1 MLVKQK
7 PSGTADGLILVI
19 QVKERPVLEKWAV
32 RGIQRVSEGEVK
44 DRVRLSEGRPI
55 DRNAVEQS
63 RAAIDS
69 LYKHDGYYNAEGEDA
84 GVGRRTTARIRVV
97 FDVDEGERVAISQV
111 AVDGNKR
118 FSDKQ
123 VVKHMATRP
132 EGFWWFQKGE
142 YDERKVDQDLRERL
156 PRWYADNGFVD
167 FQVTHDSLVA
177 DTAGGKAILHLT
189 VDEGQP
195 YHVGT
200 FDIEGNRRFSNE
212 ELQAYYP
219 FGPVGPAGTPMGPP
233 RPFSRSE
240 WDAATEKL
248 QTLYANNGY
257 IYAQAEP
264 SEIRRIG
271 PDGKPVVDLRWTIR
285 EGSPATINKIE
296 IVGNDVTHER
306 VIREAIV
313 MLPGDLFSRDRLIRS
328 YQNISNLN
336 FFQQP
341 MPSPDVKPSPNGVDV
356 DIVFRVEEKRTGNIN
371 FGASLGQGTGVG
383 GFLGLEE
390 PNLFGRGKRGKLQWQ
405 FGKNINDFT
414 LSYTDPAIRES
425 RISGTISLFDSRA
438 RYTVGD
444 LGRRKQTGGSIQFGF
459 PFLGSRYTRLFT
471 SYSYQLV
478 NYSEGSADL
487 RARYSCSSCSRSTL
501 GAGLLRDTRIG
512 LPFATGGS
520 LTNVSG
526 ELNGGFLGGT
536 GNYRKLDMEGRWY
549 APLGT
554 MGGGGQLG
562 AGVQFVL
569 GLTAKSGFIF
579 GDPGPFFTEMYSLGG
594 VQYGIP
600 LRGYDEFSITP
611 NGFDPSASGNQASP
625 DAFGKSFAAFT
636 VEAGARIS
644 QSIYVNTFFDAG
656 NVYRSAQAVGPDAAV
671 PRRRLRRRRD
681 LAARTDRHRPGLR
694 LRSRGRSWPSRSRLA
709 SCTSNWGTSSSG
721 SPHLSSGATHEAVR
735 RGNWGCPPRPG
746 RRRRAGGSAAGRRGE
761 GRLRQH
767 PGDPQGD
774 AGLLVGRVHLHQGT
788 RDLPLR
794 GPEAAGEPGLG
805 GLRFRAEVGHAEP
818 HPACGQAEGPRGPA
832 AAAREAD
839 PGAPDPGRDAGA
851 RAARADPV
859 QGQQRHRGRPRVGE
873 LRDDLRR
880 ERAEQRHR
888 HGRQV
893 AGSHR
898 QGHPAA
904 QVGYLSP

>member
-1 MLVKQK
+1 MQRYFSMAAAVALLVGGPAALAAQDQQ
-7 PSGTADGLILVI
+7 PPTVDSIAVVGNRRLTASQIVGTSGLVAHQPINYRDIQRAITALFRTGQFDDVLVEQEPTPRGDALILVI

-32 RGIQRVSEGEVK
+32 RGVERVGEGEVK

-69 LYKHDGYYNAEGEDA
+69 LYKHAGYYAAQVKTLEVPRDSGH
-84 GVGRRTTARIRVV
+84 VRVV
-97 FDVDEGERVAISQV
+97 FDVSEGERVSV
-111 AVDGNKR
+111 SEVVVDGNKK
-118 FSDKQ
+118 FSDDQ
-123 VVKHMATRP
+123 VVGHMATKP

-142 YDERKVDQDLRERL
+142 YDERKVDQDVRERL
-156 PRWYADNGFVD
+156 PRWYADNGYVD

-177 DTAGGKAILHLT
+177 DSAGGKAVLHLT

-195 YHVGT
+195 YQVGT
-200 FDIEGNRRFSNE
+200 FDIEGNRRFSHD
-212 ELQAYYP
+212 ELQAFYP
-219 FGPVGPAGTPMGPP
+219 FGPVGPAGTPLGPP

-248 QTLYANNGY
+248 STLYANNGY
-257 IYAQAEP
+257 IYAQVEP
-264 SEIRRIG
+264 NEIRRTG
-271 PDGKPVVDLRWTIR
+271 PDGKPLIDLRWTIR
-285 EGSPATINKIE
+285 EGSPATVNKVE

-328 YQNISNLN
+328 YQNISNLG

-341 MPSPDVKPSPNGVDV
+341 LPSPDVKPSANGVDV
-356 DIVFRVEEKRTGNIN
+356 DIVFRVEERRTGNIN

-444 LGRRKQTGGSIQFGF
+444 LGRRKQTGGSLQFGF
-459 PFLGSRYTRLFT
+459 PFFGSRYTRFFT
-471 SYSYQLV
+471 SYSYQHV
-478 NYSEGSADL
+478 SYSEGSADL
-487 RARYSCSSCSRSTL
+487 RARFSCTSCVRSTL
-501 GAGLLRDTRIG
+501 GGSVLRDTRIG

-536 GNYRKLDMEGRWY
+536 GDYRKLDLEGRWY

-569 GLTAKSGFIF
+569 GFTAKSGFIF
-579 GDPGPFFTEMYSLGG
+579 GDAGPFFTELYSLGG

-625 DAFGKSFAAFT
+625 DAFGESFAAFT

-644 QSIYVNTFFDAG
+644 QSMYVNTFFDAG
-656 NVYRSAQAVGPDAAV
+656 NVYRTAREWDPTRLFRGAGFGAAV
-671 PRRRLRRRRD
+671 ISPLGPIGID
-681 LAARTDRHRPGLR
+681 LGYGFDKVDG
-694 LRSRGRSWPSRSRLA
+694 RGR
-709 SCTSNWGTSSSG
+709 
-721 SPHLSSGATHEAVR
+721 
-735 RGNWGCPPRPG
+735 
-746 RRRRAGGSAAGRRGE
+746 
-761 GRLRQH
+761 
-767 PGDPQGD
+767 
-774 AGLLVGRVHLHQGT
+774 
-788 RDLPLR
+788 
-794 GPEAAGEPGLG
+794 
-805 GLRFRAEVGHAEP
+805 
-818 HPACGQAEGPRGPA
+818 
-832 AAAREAD
+832 
-839 PGAPDPGRDAGA
+839 PDPGWQLHFKLGNFF
-851 RAARADPV
+851 
-859 QGQQRHRGRPRVGE
+859 
-873 LRDDLRR
+873 
-880 ERAEQRHR
+880 
-888 HGRQV
+888 
-893 AGSHR
+893 
-898 QGHPAA
+898 
-904 QVGYLSP
+904 